1 MERYA
6 IAALAAVLLTGV
18 MAVPARAGTLIIN
31 GSFES
36 GVPRDARGL
45 SNHTIFGDLDM
56 NGPGW
61 DRWRVIDG
69 WRTIR
74 GPGIEVQS
82 NRALAT
88 VDAQDGSR
96 YVELDSSANSTMAQ
110 TVALSVGTHVLT
122 FWYSPRTDDARS
134 NVIEY
139 TLGGLAGGRLD
150 TDLPGA
156 AVGIWTE
163 VRSIFRVVQAG
174 SYDLQFAAAG
184 RGDSVGGLIDNVSLA
199 AVPLPATGLGLI
211 GALAGLTALR
221 RRRGRARG

>member
-61 DRWRVIDG
+61 DVWRVIDG

-74 GPGIEVQS
+74 GPGIEVQIE
-82 NRALAT
+82 
-88 VDAQDGSR
+88 SR
-96 YVELDSSANSTMAQ
+96 SRDRSMR
-110 TVALSVGTHVLT
+110 
-122 FWYSPRTDDARS
+122 RT
-134 NVIEY
+134 
-139 TLGGLAGGRLD
+139 
-150 TDLPGA
+150 
-156 AVGIWTE
+156 
-163 VRSIFRVVQAG
+163 
-174 SYDLQFAAAG
+174 AAAT
-184 RGDSVGGLIDNVSLA
+184 SNW
-199 AVPLPATGLGLI
+199 
-211 GALAGLTALR
+211 TA
-221 RRRGRARG
+221 